1 MSYAKG
7 DAFVLDKEDFYL
19 ALGHG
24 GGTYSIGGIAE
35 ATQLGNDL
43 IYMLEGIFAGERKA
57 KVTSEVDQLKDRVLK
72 LEKLLLRILAESEPQ
87 VFKVVMRQALKDE
100 IRETLLEGIDV
111 EPEEV
116 AVT

>member
-24 GGTYSIGGIAE
+24 GGTYSIGGIPE

-43 IYMLEGIFAGERKA
+43 IYMLEAIFAGERKA
-57 KVTSEVDQLKDRVLK
+57 KVKTDIDRLRDRIAT
-72 LEKLLLRILAESEPQ
+72 LEKLLLRILAEADPK
-87 VFKVVMRQALKDE
+87 VFKVVMRKELTDC